1 MDREA
6 GVEICSC
13 LSYIQQV
20 KYAIIKAGGA
30 QYQVS
35 VGQEID
41 IFRLDNKKGESVTF
55 DDVLLIKDEDKVL
68 VGQPLVKGA
77 KVKGKVMDQILG
89 DKIRIATY
97 KAKSRY
103 RKVKGHRDQYTRVLI
118 EKIDIKE

>member
-1 MDREA
+1 M
-6 GVEICSC
+6 
-13 LSYIQQV
+13 

-35 VGQEID
+35 VGQKID
-41 IFRLDNKKGESVTF
+41 IFRLDNKNGESVAF
-55 DDVLLIKDEDKVL
+55 DNVLLIKDDDKVL

-77 KVKGKVMDQILG
+77 KVKGKVIDQILG

-103 RKVKGHRDQYTRVLI
+103 RKVKGHRDQYTRILI

>member
-1 MDREA
+1 M
-6 GVEICSC
+6 
-13 LSYIQQV
+13 

-41 IFRLDNKKGESVTF
+41 IFRLDKAKDEEIVF
-55 DDVLLIKDEDKVL
+55 DSVLLIKDDNKVL

-77 KVKGKVMDQILG
+77 KVKGKVIGQILG
-89 DKIRIATY
+89 DKIRVATY

-103 RKVKGHRDQYTRVLI
+103 RKVKGHRDQLTRVLI
-118 EKIDIKE
+118 EDIDVKD